1 MPVTLAYG
9 DKIRKIKADGC
20 VHVYA
25 VDSGKEVLAEVQE
38 QALVRL
44 QAVVTLPGFR
54 QGKVPLA
61 MIKEQFPS
69 MVRDEALDI
78 LAKAALPEI
87 IKAESAAPV
96 VTPLM
101 TNVKYETGKTAYFEV
116 QLECSPK
123 VEPKNYE
130 RIKAVRRVKKVS
142 EDEVDKYINQLRE
155 YNAYLK
161 PVEDS
166 PIAGTHFVVV
176 DYETWENGVKVAD
189 GDVKGEIVDMSAPQ
203 TVAGLAE
210 KLLGARKGDTVE
222 FDSEFGG
229 RKLKFKARVQDV
241 KEKVVPALDEG
252 FLSQAGVKTAEE
264 LRGNVRGMLERGETE
279 RTEKDLLSQIEDHL
293 IKHNPMSL
301 PPTLVKEESKELM
314 EVLRRRMQGDEN
326 FSEEAFAERVAP
338 IAERNLRLTY
348 LLHNIARKEKIEAT
362 DADVDAE
369 LQKAL
374 ARLASEEEK
383 NKARELFDRRKDY
396 IRASIVEN
404 KTMDF
409 IKSKAEIKE
418 ESK

>member
-1 MPVTLAYG
+1 MPVTLSYG
-9 DKIRKIKADGC
+9 DKIKKIKAEGC

-25 VDSGKEVLAEVQE
+25 VDSGKDVLAEAQE

-101 TNVKYETGKTAYFEV
+101 TNVKYDAAKTAYFEV

-123 VEPKNYE
+123 LEPKNYE
-130 RIKAVRRVKKVS
+130 KIKAVRRVKKIA
-142 EDEVDKYINQLRE
+142 DAEVEKYINQLRE

-161 PVEDS
+161 PVDDA
-166 PIAGTHFVVV
+166 PIAANHFVVV
-176 DYETWENGVKVAD
+176 DYETWENGEKVAD

-210 KLLGARKGDTVE
+210 KLLGAKKGAVVE

-241 KEKVVPALDEG
+241 KEKVVPAIDEA
-252 FLSQAGVKTAEE
+252 FLGQAGVKTAEE
-264 LRGNVRGMLERGETE
+264 LKENVRKLLERGETE
-279 RTEKDLLSQIEDHL
+279 RTEKDLLAQIEDHL

-326 FSEEAFAERVAP
+326 FSEEAFAERVTP

-362 DADVDAE
+362 DADVDSE

-396 IRASIVEN
+396 IRASLVEN

-418 ESK
+418 ETK